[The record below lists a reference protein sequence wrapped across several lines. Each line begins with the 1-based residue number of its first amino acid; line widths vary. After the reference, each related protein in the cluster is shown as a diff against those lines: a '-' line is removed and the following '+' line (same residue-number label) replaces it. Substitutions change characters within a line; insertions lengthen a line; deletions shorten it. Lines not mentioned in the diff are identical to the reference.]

1 MGHTIDLIMQ
11 KIINLIA
18 LLSGIVSLTTVAGA
32 VYLYKNADTMI
43 EDARGKVIEEVTETI
58 PKIVKGLM
66 PNVPELPKATGDII
80 SPVPSATGPV
90 IPF

>member
-1 MGHTIDLIMQ
+1 MQ
-11 KIINLIA
+11 KIINVIA
-18 LLSGIVSLTTVAGA
+18 LLSGLVSLTTVAGA

-58 PKIVKGLM
+58 PKIVEGLM
-66 PNVPELPKATGDII
+66 PSVPKLPTETGGVI
-80 SPVPSATGPV
+80 PSAPTVTGPA

>member
-1 MGHTIDLIMQ
+1 MQ
-11 KIINLIA
+11 KIINLVA
-18 LLSGIVSLTTVAGA
+18 LLSGLVSLTTVAGA

-43 EDARGKVIEEVTETI
+43 EDVRGKVIEEVTETI

>member
-1 MGHTIDLIMQ
+1 MQ

-43 EDARGKVIEEVTETI
+43 EDVRGKVIEEVTETI

>member
-1 MGHTIDLIMQ
+1 MQ
-11 KIINLIA
+11 KLINVIA

-43 EDARGKVIEEVTETI
+43 EDVRGKVIEEVTETI

>member
-1 MGHTIDLIMQ
+1 MQ
-11 KIINLIA
+11 KIINLVA
-18 LLSGIVSLTTVAGA
+18 LLSGLVSLTTVAGA

>member
-1 MGHTIDLIMQ
+1 MQ

-18 LLSGIVSLTTVAGA
+18 LLSGLVSLTTVAGA

>member
-1 MGHTIDLIMQ
+1 MQ

-18 LLSGIVSLTTVAGA
+18 LLSGLVSLTTVAGA

-43 EDARGKVIEEVTETI
+43 EDVRGKVIEEVTETI

>member
-1 MGHTIDLIMQ
+1 MQ

-18 LLSGIVSLTTVAGA
+18 LLSGLVSLTTVAGA

-43 EDARGKVIEEVTETI
+43 EDARGKVIEEVTGTI

>member
-1 MGHTIDLIMQ
+1 MQ

-18 LLSGIVSLTTVAGA
+18 LLSGLVSLTTVVGA

>member
-1 MGHTIDLIMQ
+1 MQ
-11 KIINLIA
+11 KAINAIA
-18 LLSGIVSLTTVAGA
+18 LLSGLVSLTTVAGA

-43 EDARGKVIEEVTETI
+43 EDVRGKVIEEVTETI

>member
-1 MGHTIDLIMQ
+1 MQ

>member
-1 MGHTIDLIMQ
+1 MQ
-11 KIINLIA
+11 KAINVIA
-18 LLSGIVSLTTVAGA
+18 LLSGLVSLTTVAGA

-43 EDARGKVIEEVTETI
+43 EDVRGKVIEEVTETI